1 MKAPAF
7 EQEGMIRFRS
17 RAAALS
23 SLLFVLPALSGCRS
37 AVPATPAAGAGSTM
51 VALQPRVGLA
61 LGGGGARGFAH
72 IGVLRVLE
80 QEKIPIDLVVGTS
93 VGSLIGALYADSGRV
108 LDAEFLA
115 AEVRAE
121 DVFDV
126 SALALFSGGLADG
139 EGIETFLGQHLKS
152 STIEQMQV
160 PFAAVTTELRTGRT
174 VVLERGPIGTAVRA
188 SSAIPGVFRPVV
200 IDGVT
205 YVDGGVTDPV
215 PADVARAR
223 GAEVV
228 IAVAVPAAVPDR
240 TPTST
245 AGVVL
250 QSIALLTA
258 EIQKLRAREADVVIV
273 PEVGAVAYDDFSQ
286 KKKLVEAGEAA
297 ARAALPAI
305 RAAIAAHTR
314 RVPAAQLPN

>member
-1 MKAPAF
+1 
-7 EQEGMIRFRS
+7 
-17 RAAALS
+17 
-23 SLLFVLPALSGCRS
+23 
-37 AVPATPAAGAGSTM
+37 
-51 VALQPRVGLA
+51 
-61 LGGGGARGFAH
+61 
-72 IGVLRVLE
+72 
-80 QEKIPIDLVVGTS
+80 
-93 VGSLIGALYADSGRV
+93 
-108 LDAEFLA
+108 
-115 AEVRAE
+115 
-121 DVFDV
+121 
-126 SALALFSGGLADG
+126 
-139 EGIETFLGQHLKS
+139 
-152 STIEQMQV
+152 
-160 PFAAVTTELRTGRT
+160 
-174 VVLERGPIGTAVRA
+174 
-188 SSAIPGVFRPVV
+188 
-200 IDGVT
+200 
-205 YVDGGVTDPV
+205 V